1 MNKEEQRKNIGIYTK
16 VDTPYLI
23 KQVFD
28 NPGTSQ
34 LKIPFNTVLKFL
46 GAVAQRASELNDPE
60 LNMLMIKLN
69 LYEVKPEEASS
80 LIDQCI
86 KEMK

>member
-1 MNKEEQRKNIGIYTK
+1 MKNIDIYIR

-46 GAVAQRASELNDPE
+46 GAVAQRASELNDPK

-69 LYEVKPEEASS
+69 LYEVEPKEASS

>member
-1 MNKEEQRKNIGIYTK
+1 MKNIGIYTR
-16 VDTPYLI
+16 VNTPDLI

-34 LKIPFNTVLKFL
+34 LKIPFNTMLKFL
-46 GAVAQRASELNDPE
+46 GAVAQMAIELDDPK

-69 LYEVKPEEASS
+69 LYEVDPNEAKK
-80 LIDQCI
+80 LIDKCI
-86 KEMK
+86 NAMEGES